1 MAALLPPTLPPLARV
16 SVRVSGVIPAP
27 VADVWKQ
34 VCAAVPGCSV
44 PQQVGCGREGK
55 RSLRL
60 AREAQE
66 MIVQG
71 WAVSGAV
78 LSHLGRGN
86 PLRTQQDAQY
96 SRVTR
101 SRLPRP
107 LSHAARHGACMYV
120 SYVTDGDNRWR
131 LGVSRAVCGILQLF
145 PCPREGCHGVLSV
158 ASMVPLTLCSRC
170 SGVVLE
176 LPELPGWPSQR
187 LLLSIL
193 FHRIQSLLQ
202 RGRMASQHWGPF
214 EQQYSFYALVFNPHG
229 AVPAGSGLW
238 ERVRVDGTCGHG
250 AHHLLVA
257 GAACSRHCIP
267 AFP

>member
-78 LSHLGRGN
+78 LSHLGRGEPTAN
-86 PLRTQQDAQY
+86 PA
-96 SRVTR
+96 
-101 SRLPRP
+101 
-107 LSHAARHGACMYV
+107 G
-120 SYVTDGDNRWR
+120 
-131 LGVSRAVCGILQLF
+131 RAVQQGDKEQTTSSF
-145 PCPREGCHGVLSV
+145 KPCSAP
-158 ASMVPLTLCSRC
+158 
-170 SGVVLE
+170 
-176 LPELPGWPSQR
+176 W
-187 LLLSIL
+187 
-193 FHRIQSLLQ
+193 SL
-202 RGRMASQHWGPF
+202 H
-214 EQQYSFYALVFNPHG
+214 
-229 AVPAGSGLW
+229 
-238 ERVRVDGTCGHG
+238 VR
-250 AHHLLVA
+250 
-257 GAACSRHCIP
+257 
-267 AFP
+267 